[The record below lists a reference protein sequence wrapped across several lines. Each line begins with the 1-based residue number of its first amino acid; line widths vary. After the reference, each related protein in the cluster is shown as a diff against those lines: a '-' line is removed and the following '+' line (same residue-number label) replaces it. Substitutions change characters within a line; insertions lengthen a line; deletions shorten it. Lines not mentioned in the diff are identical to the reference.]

1 MAKGNSYYNKV
12 SMAVQR
18 VNLPERAK
26 CIRCK
31 KVKSSSAFSENQQ
44 KELKAMILQQPK
56 FNATDTGY
64 ASCSTCTPGC
74 QRFEFECF
82 GCDKVKA
89 RAKFSKVQLRNPDKA
104 LCWDCSKERCN
115 IEPGGGSDVDSES
128 DSGGG
133 SSDDSSYDDDNE
145 GASVAG
151 TFSGMSISG
160 TGSNSF
166 QTSGGVAVPNS
177 SGFTSH
183 QSTVSPQ
190 ASMSGAGPSTMT
202 GRVTPPHL
210 RAKAPSSVYAA
221 SETSFV
227 TGAGAAGPSRRAPSS
242 TMGDRDPTSGGGK
255 FAKLR
260 AVRPQ
265 GPDGPAPVVQTPKKT
280 QTKVQ
285 KKSYADDDGDS
296 ICVSASD
303 SD

>member
-1 MAKGNSYYNKV
+1 M
-12 SMAVQR
+12 
-18 VNLPERAK
+18 
-26 CIRCK
+26 
-31 KVKSSSAFSENQQ
+31 
-44 KELKAMILQQPK
+44 
-56 FNATDTGY
+56 
-64 ASCSTCTPGC
+64 
-74 QRFEFECF
+74 
-82 GCDKVKA
+82 
-89 RAKFSKVQLRNPDKA
+89 
-104 LCWDCSKERCN
+104 
-115 IEPGGGSDVDSES
+115 DSES
-128 DSGGG
+128 GSGGG

-166 QTSGGVAVPNS
+166 QTSVTGGVAVPNS

-221 SETSFV
+221 SEASFV
-227 TGAGAAGPSRRAPSS
+227 TGAGAAGPLRRAPSS

-265 GPDGPAPVVQTPKKT
+265 GPDV
-280 QTKVQ
+280 
-285 KKSYADDDGDS
+285 SSDDFTYCSRRSLTRFHRDLRR
-296 ICVSASD
+296 
-303 SD
+303 